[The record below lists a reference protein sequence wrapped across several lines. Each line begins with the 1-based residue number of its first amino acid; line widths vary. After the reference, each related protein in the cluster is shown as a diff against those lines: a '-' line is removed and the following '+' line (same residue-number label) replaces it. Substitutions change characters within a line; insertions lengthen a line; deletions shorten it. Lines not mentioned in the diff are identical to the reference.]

1 MESFKEFLNEANVE
15 YINKDNEDKK
25 IAIQSNNHYVKLMQ
39 MPFIGKTQV
48 EFIIDKDQIDELCKI
63 LKKMK

>member
-15 YINKDNEDKK
+15 YINKEDADRK
-25 IAIQSNNHYVKLMQ
+25 IVIQSNNNYVKLMQ

-48 EFIIDKDQIDELCKI
+48 DFIIDKDQIDELCKI
-63 LKKMK
+63 LQKMK